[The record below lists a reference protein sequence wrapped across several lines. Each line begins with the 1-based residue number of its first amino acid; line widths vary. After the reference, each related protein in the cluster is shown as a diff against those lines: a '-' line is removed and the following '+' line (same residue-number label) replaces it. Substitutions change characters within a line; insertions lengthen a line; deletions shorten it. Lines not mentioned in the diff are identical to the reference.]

1 MLRTI
6 EFWREEKKTPAWI
19 FAGLRVRF
27 PGGSELTESD
37 YDAACDAVMNHVPG
51 RAGKENT

>member
-1 MLRTI
+1 MKTI
-6 EFWREEKKTPAWI
+6 EQWREEKRTPAWI

-37 YDAACDAVMNHVPG
+37 YDAACDAVKNHVPG
-51 RAGKENT
+51 RSPQENA